1 MQEEDINKN
10 TTRFKDIRLRRQHLP
25 ERDNETHFFAARYEN
40 RVIPDYLSWSYN
52 INNDSLIFIGN
63 RANFPGVEDY
73 TFSSFLSRIKS
84 SFRSQFKDA
93 VFGYLKMMNE
103 TTPPEGIYLA
113 INVPVKLKPNV
124 YHYCKVSVVTHGKG
138 KTVTEMIL
146 IVNPVKRNAHDNFY
160 TEVKI
165 NGIANQ
171 DLTAALKQHIN
182 PPGLKLTLKQK
193 AILQAL
199 IDGKHASEIAETQG
213 VVINAVYKINRK
225 IIEKLSQFY
234 EMDFKDAKEAA
245 DYYFA
250 SY

>member
-1 MQEEDINKN
+1 MQKDEMIKTGGRLKN
-10 TTRFKDIRLRRQHLP
+10 ITLRRQHLP
-25 ERDNETHFFAARYEN
+25 ERDNESHFFAARYEN

-52 INNDSLIFIGN
+52 LRDDSLIFIGN

-73 TFSSFLSRIKS
+73 TFTSFIGRIKS
-84 SFRSQFKDA
+84 CFRSQFTDA
-93 VFGYLKMMNE
+93 VFGYLNMINE

-113 INVPVKLKPNV
+113 INVPIKLKPNV
-124 YHYCKVSVVTHGKG
+124 YHYCKVSVVAHGKG
-138 KTVTEMIL
+138 KTVTEIIL
-146 IVNPVKRNAHDNFY
+146 IVNPVKRNANDNFY

-171 DLTAALKQHIN
+171 ALTTLLKKHIS
-182 PPGLKLTLKQK
+182 PPAIKLTQKQQ

-199 IDGKHASEIAETQG
+199 IEGKHASEIAEAQG
-213 VVINAVYKINRK
+213 VVINSVYKINRK
-225 IIEKLSQFY
+225 IMEKLSQFY
-234 EMDFKDAKEAA
+234 EMEFKDAREAA